1 MRVPSEIPILAQF
14 GPTVAAIV
22 LTGFATG
29 RVGLRHLF
37 VRSCRWRID
46 FRWYG
51 IALLLTPAI
60 SMLWLLIHAA
70 LGDKVPGLSDFKELL
85 PRYVEALKSMGP
97 YALDKTLQ
105 QSAGPMEFLR
115 GLAAASPVWAVLVF
129 VFFAIF
135 TGPVSEEFGWR
146 GYLLP
151 RLQTRHTAF
160 RAAVAVGLLWG
171 AWHTG
176 PDFWRLLFSGN
187 LLAFL
192 IPITITMGTVPL
204 SILFTWMFNQTGG
217 SLIPAMVFHASF
229 NSTVSVL
236 TLLWV
241 GRPPVFI
248 AAELVVGLWLAVGLV
263 MIIYGPATLAGQ
275 RPAVTP

>member
-1 MRVPSEIPILAQF
+1 MRVPSEIPILTQF

-22 LTGFATG
+22 LTGLAAG
-29 RVGLRHLF
+29 RVGLRHLL

-51 IALLLTPAI
+51 IALLLSPAI
-60 SMLWLLIHAA
+60 SMLWLLVHAA
-70 LGDKVPGLSDFKELL
+70 LGHQVPRLSDFKEIL
-85 PRYVEALKSMGP
+85 PRYAEALKSMGP

-105 QSAGPMEFLR
+105 PSAGPMEYLR
-115 GLAAASPVWAVLVF
+115 RLVAASPVWAILSF
-129 VFFAIF
+129 IFFAIF

-146 GYLLP
+146 GYVLP
-151 RLQTRHTAF
+151 RLQTRHSAL

-204 SILFTWMFNQTGG
+204 PILFTWMFNQTGG
-217 SLIPAMVFHASF
+217 SLIPAMIFHASF
-229 NSTVSVL
+229 NSTVYVL

-248 AAELVVGLWLAVGLV
+248 GAELVVGLWLAAGVV
-263 MIIYGPATLAGQ
+263 VAICGPATLAGQ
-275 RPAVTP
+275 RPAVRP